1 MNSKLTGYVMGL
13 MLTMP
18 VAAASWAADNAT
30 FLQEAIKGSLAEVQM
45 GQLAQQNG
53 QSDEVKSFGAQ
64 LVADHSSALDKAKTL
79 ASSAGTPVPEQPTPE
94 AQAQYEKLQILTGAD
109 FDEEFSKHMVMDHE
123 KDIAKFEEQAGG
135 NDEVAAF
142 AKETLPTLKTHLD
155 VATALSKQQK

>member
-1 MNSKLTGYVMGL
+1 MNNKMTGYVVGL

-18 VAAASWAADNAT
+18 LASAGWAADNAT
-30 FLQEAIKGSLAEVQM
+30 FLRDAIKGSLAEVQM

-53 QSDEVKSFGAQ
+53 QSDDVKSFGAQ
-64 LVADHSSALDKAKTL
+64 LVSDHSAALDKAKTL
-79 ASSAGTPVPEQPTPE
+79 ASSAGTTVPDQPTPE
-94 AQAQYEKLQILTGAD
+94 AQAEYEKLQGLTGAD

-135 NDEVAAF
+135 SDEVAAF

-155 VATALSKQQK
+155 VATALAKQEK